1 MIDPQK
7 TELSLTCF
15 KWKCFEQCC
24 CYVVFYIL
32 RLLIR
37 KSIAM
42 ST

>member
-24 CYVVFYIL
+24 CYV
-32 RLLIR
+32 
-37 KSIAM
+37 
-42 ST
+42 